1 MNTKT
6 RKKMSRKE
14 PVQSRSRATVDAILD
29 GCVRVLDQEGLV
41 AATTSRIAEVS
52 GVSVGSL
59 YQYFENR
66 DAILNALQDR
76 EFARTFE
83 MLQSTLLT
91 RTFMSE
97 YELARTIITS
107 LLELYRASPGLHRVL
122 ALEGLRVA
130 PTDRVQAFD
139 HKIVETL
146 RAFLEM
152 TSFTIRRKNKHA
164 AAFVLYHSVRAT
176 MLAAILE
183 EPLGITDPVLV
194 DELTDLVVQHLIGAE
209 PREGGAEPSAPPR

>member
-1 MNTKT
+1 MSTKT
-6 RKKMSRKE
+6 RKNTARKG

-29 GCVRVLDQEGLV
+29 GCVRVLDQEGLA

-83 MLQSTLLT
+83 MLQTLLLT
-91 RTFMSE
+91 KTFE
-97 YELARTIITS
+97 TEVELARNVITS
-107 LLELYRASPGLHRVL
+107 LLDLYRASPGLHRVL
-122 ALEGLRVA
+122 ALEGLHVA
-130 PTDRVQAFD
+130 PTERVQAFD

-152 TSFTIRRKNKHA
+152 TSFSIRRKNRHA

-176 MLAAILE
+176 MLAAILD
-183 EPLGITDPVLV
+183 EPPGITDPVLV
-194 DELTDLVVQHLIGAE
+194 DELTDLVVQHLI
-209 PREGGAEPSAPPR
+209 APPVP

>member
-1 MNTKT
+1 M
-6 RKKMSRKE
+6 
-14 PVQSRSRATVDAILD
+14 
-29 GCVRVLDQEGLV
+29 
-41 AATTSRIAEVS
+41 
-52 GVSVGSL
+52 SVGSL

-83 MLQSTLLT
+83 MLQTLLLT
-91 RTFMSE
+91 KTFE
-97 YELARTIITS
+97 TEVELARNVITS
-107 LLELYRASPGLHRVL
+107 LLDLYRASPGLHRVL

-130 PTDRVQAFD
+130 PTERVQAFD

-152 TSFTIRRKNKHA
+152 TSFSIRRKNRHA

-176 MLAAILE
+176 MLAAILD
-183 EPLGITDPVLV
+183 EPPGITDPVLV
-194 DELTDLVVQHLIGAE
+194 DELTDLVVQHLI
-209 PREGGAEPSAPPR
+209 APPVP

>member
-1 MNTKT
+1 MNTKA
-6 RKKMSRKE
+6 RKKTARKA

-29 GCVRVLDQEGLV
+29 GCVRILDQEGLV
-41 AATTSRIAEVS
+41 GATTSRIAEVS

-66 DAILNALQDR
+66 DSILNALQDR
-76 EFARTFE
+76 EFARTSE
-83 MLQSTLLT
+83 MLQGLLLT
-91 RTFMSE
+91 RKFESE
-97 YELARTIITS
+97 RELAYTVISS
-107 LLELYRASPGLHRVL
+107 LLDLYRASPGLHRVL

-139 HKIVETL
+139 HKIVEIL

-152 TSFTIRRKNKHA
+152 TSFQILRKNRHA
-164 AAFVLYHSVRAT
+164 AAFVIYHSVRAT

-183 EPLGITDPVLV
+183 EPAGITDEVLV
-194 DELTDLVVQHLIGAE
+194 EELTDLVVTHLIGAS
-209 PREGGAEPSAPPR
+209 PQGSAK

>member
-1 MNTKT
+1 VNTKA
-6 RKKMSRKE
+6 RKKTARKA

-29 GCVRVLDQEGLV
+29 GCVRILDQEGLV
-41 AATTSRIAEVS
+41 GATTSRIAEVS

-66 DAILNALQDR
+66 DSILNALQDR
-76 EFARTFE
+76 EFARTSE
-83 MLQSTLLT
+83 MLQGLLLT
-91 RTFMSE
+91 RKFESE
-97 YELARTIITS
+97 RELAYTVISS
-107 LLELYRASPGLHRVL
+107 LLDLYRASPGLHRVL

-139 HKIVETL
+139 HKIVEIL

-152 TSFTIRRKNKHA
+152 TSFQILRKNRHA
-164 AAFVLYHSVRAT
+164 AAFVIYHSVRAT

-183 EPLGITDPVLV
+183 EPAGITDEVLV
-194 DELTDLVVQHLIGAE
+194 EELTDLVVTHLIGAS
-209 PREGGAEPSAPPR
+209 PSQGSAK

>member
-1 MNTKT
+1 MNTKA
-6 RKKMSRKE
+6 RKKTARKA

-29 GCVRVLDQEGLV
+29 GCVRILDQEGLV
-41 AATTSRIAEVS
+41 GATTSRIAEVS

-66 DAILNALQDR
+66 DSILNALQDR
-76 EFARTFE
+76 EFARTSE
-83 MLQSTLLT
+83 MLQGLLLT
-91 RTFMSE
+91 RKFESE
-97 YELARTIITS
+97 RELAYTVISS
-107 LLELYRASPGLHRVL
+107 LLDLYRASPGLHRVL

-139 HKIVETL
+139 HKIVEIL

-152 TSFTIRRKNKHA
+152 TSFQILRKNRHA
-164 AAFVLYHSVRAT
+164 AAFVIYHSVRAT

-183 EPLGITDPVLV
+183 EPAGITDEVLV
-194 DELTDLVVQHLIGAE
+194 EELTDLVVTHLIGA
-209 PREGGAEPSAPPR
+209 PPQGSAK

>member
-1 MNTKT
+1 MNTKA
-6 RKKMSRKE
+6 RKKTARKA

-29 GCVRVLDQEGLV
+29 GCVRILDQEGLV
-41 AATTSRIAEVS
+41 GATTSRIAEVS

-66 DAILNALQDR
+66 DSILNALQDR
-76 EFARTFE
+76 EFARTSE
-83 MLQSTLLT
+83 MLQGLLLT
-91 RTFMSE
+91 RKFESE
-97 YELARTIITS
+97 RELAYTVISS
-107 LLELYRASPGLHRVL
+107 LLDLYRASPGLHRVL

-139 HKIVETL
+139 HKIVEIL

-152 TSFTIRRKNKHA
+152 TSFQILRKNRHA
-164 AAFVLYHSVRAT
+164 AAFVIYHSVRAT

-183 EPLGITDPVLV
+183 EPAGITDEVLV
-194 DELTDLVVQHLIGAE
+194 EELTDLVVTHLIGA
-209 PREGGAEPSAPPR
+209 PPSQGSAK